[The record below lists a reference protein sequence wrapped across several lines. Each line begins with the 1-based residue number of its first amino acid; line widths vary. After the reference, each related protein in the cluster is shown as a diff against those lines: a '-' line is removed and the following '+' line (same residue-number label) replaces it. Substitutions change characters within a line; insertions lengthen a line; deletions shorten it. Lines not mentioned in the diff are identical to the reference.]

1 VKTWV
6 MMRATAKQTRLVVT
20 AGEKVVLRASL
31 PPLAKVAHE
40 RAAKV
45 LLEAL
50 SLWLDEKLCVA
61 LCAGDEVNCF
71 RFDLTDE
78 LGVGAQGIY
87 YAIEVVA
94 REPGRGRTDHEIVA
108 GQRALVPVPPSA
120 R

>member
-1 VKTWV
+1 MKTWV
-6 MMRATAKQTRLVVT
+6 MMTATAKQTRLVVT

-31 PPLAKVAHE
+31 PPLAEVAHE

-50 SLWLDEKLCVA
+50 SLWLDERLCVA
-61 LCAGDEVNCF
+61 LCADDEVNCF

-78 LGVGAQGIY
+78 LGVGAQGVY

-94 REPGRGRTDHEIVA
+94 RAPGRARTGHETGPA
-108 GQRALVPVPPSA
+108 QLALVPAPTRA

>member
-1 VKTWV
+1 
-6 MMRATAKQTRLVVT
+6 
-20 AGEKVVLRASL
+20 
-31 PPLAKVAHE
+31 
-40 RAAKV
+40 
-45 LLEAL
+45 
-50 SLWLDEKLCVA
+50 
-61 LCAGDEVNCF
+61 
-71 RFDLTDE
+71 